1 VCSILKYEPREE
13 EAKRRRHKW
22 ADERGAEAYQIPKRD
37 WRGFSYGYLLNAP
50 LYKEVRPVVVP
61 PLLHNCCC
69 DDVLCRSSNIACTIK

>member
-50 LYKEVRPVVVP
+50 LHKEV
-61 PLLHNCCC
+61 
-69 DDVLCRSSNIACTIK
+69 I